1 MELTAS
7 YTFNAPVQTVW
18 DLLMDTNAIARCL
31 PGARGLRPTGVDRYE
46 VDLDVRFAAIAGSFK
61 GTVAIE
67 EKAPPVSYTLGI
79 EGSGRQGFVK
89 GRARVTLA
97 ADGDRTR
104 VDIAGRAEAG
114 GMIARL
120 GQRLLEGAAR
130 TMMDRFFG
138 CLAQRVDPPAS

>member
-18 DLLMDTNAIARCL
+18 DLLMDTNAITRCL
-31 PGARGLRPTGVDRYE
+31 PGARGLRATGDDRYE
-46 VDLDVRFAAIAGSFK
+46 VDLDVGFAAIAGSFK

-67 EKAPPVSYTLGI
+67 EKAAPVSYTMAL

-89 GRARVTLA
+89 GRARVSLS

-130 TMMDRFFG
+130 TMMDRFFT
-138 CLAQRVDPPAS
+138 CLSSQLGRG